1 MSSQKSMM
9 KKKLENMH
17 LHERINYG
25 YRKVIIMM
33 LVSGL
38 VSIIV
43 IGALFSN
50 MLYYINNVTVADQA
64 VKNCRKNVNAAARNI
79 REMALD
85 NDASAYDGYEQT
97 VKKLL
102 AEVDSELKKL
112 EKTGVVPESDYK
124 EYSAA
129 LSEWGNIGY
138 TIMEEIKSGDKEK
151 AVNEIFNNC
160 TPALNKAVDVAIG
173 LDEMTDEVSHR
184 TARTTIIYAAAGIV
198 CIIVCLSMAWI
209 FAKRIGRRVLETI
222 LEPLHEVEAV
232 AKELTEGNLHS
243 TLEYHSNDEIGSL
256 AHSMR
261 KSIRILGS
269 YVDDIGRA
277 MKLFAE
283 GNFDVKP
290 EVEWKG
296 DFVGILDSFM
306 MFEKSIAETIK
317 GIQGV
322 SNGVSSSAGQVAAS
336 SNALADGATNQAA
349 VVEELTA
356 TVAGVSEQV
365 DKNSQSAKEI
375 SAKVDELGNAIIE
388 SNGKMHEMVSSM
400 NEINEASKEIDKI
413 IATIN
418 EIAAQTNLLA
428 LNASIEAA
436 RAGEAGRGFAVVA
449 NQVNALADQSAQAAK
464 ESSALIETSVKA
476 VEKGMVI
483 AGQTAAQLEDVA
495 ENSKII
501 TEEVTNIAETL
512 ETQTTEIQQI
522 NEGIEQIN
530 DVVQTN
536 SATSE
541 ECAAA
546 SQEMSSESENLREM
560 IRKFKLAESEKTV

>member
-1 MSSQKSMM
+1 MSSQKGMM

-17 LHERINYG
+17 LQERINYG

-33 LVSGL
+33 LISGL

-43 IGALFSN
+43 IGALLSN

-243 TLEYHSNDEIGSL
+243 TLEYHSDDEIGSL

-261 KSIRILGS
+261 KTIRILGS

-322 SNGVSSSAGQVAAS
+322 SNGVSSSSEQVAAS
-336 SNALADGATNQAA
+336 ANALADGATNQAA

-375 SAKVDELGNAIIE
+375 SAKVDELGNAILE

-449 NQVNALADQSAQAAK
+449 NQVNSLADQSAQAAK

-476 VEKGMVI
+476 VGKGMVI
-483 AGQTAAQLEDVA
+483 AGQTATQLEGVA
-495 ENSKII
+495 DSSKII
-501 TEEVTNIAETL
+501 TEQVTNIAVTL
-512 ETQTTEIQQI
+512 GTQASEIKQI

-536 SATSE
+536 SATAE

-546 SQEMSSESENLREM
+546 SQEMSNEAENLREM
-560 IRKFKLAESEKTV
+560 IRKFKVAKFEK

>member
-17 LHERINYG
+17 LQERINYG

-124 EYSAA
+124 EYSEA

-243 TLEYHSNDEIGSL
+243 TLEYHSDDEIGSL

-483 AGQTAAQLEDVA
+483 A
-495 ENSKII
+495 
-501 TEEVTNIAETL
+501 
-512 ETQTTEIQQI
+512 
-522 NEGIEQIN
+522 
-530 DVVQTN
+530 
-536 SATSE
+536 
-541 ECAAA
+541 
-546 SQEMSSESENLREM
+546 
-560 IRKFKLAESEKTV
+560 